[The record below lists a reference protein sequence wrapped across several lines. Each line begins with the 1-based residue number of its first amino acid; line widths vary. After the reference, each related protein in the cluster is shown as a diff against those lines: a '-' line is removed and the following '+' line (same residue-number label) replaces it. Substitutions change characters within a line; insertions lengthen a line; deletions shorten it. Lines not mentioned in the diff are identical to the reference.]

1 MTMNA
6 AAAAADEEEEEE
18 SSGNMWERLPYLQF
32 LHLLLFPPAVAVQC
46 CGPLPLPWSLL
57 SNNVSGEYAHGVLS
71 QASYP
76 QVKIS
81 GWLEA
86 PERPKS
92 RTEGAKQLKP
102 ISRSKKQV
110 DCTPQLCNL
119 TKCKGHQPDNHNR
132 VTEIM

>member
-1 MTMNA
+1 M
-6 AAAAADEEEEEE
+6 
-18 SSGNMWERLPYLQF
+18 
-32 LHLLLFPPAVAVQC
+32 LLLLLMRRRRRRRRRAVAT
-46 CGPLPLPWSLL
+46 CGNDYRICNFCTSFCSLQQWLCSVVAPLPLPWSLL
-57 SNNVSGEYAHGVLS
+57 SNNVSGEYAHSVLS

-81 GWLEA
+81 GWLEG

-119 TKCKGHQPDNHNR
+119 TKCKGHQPHNHNR